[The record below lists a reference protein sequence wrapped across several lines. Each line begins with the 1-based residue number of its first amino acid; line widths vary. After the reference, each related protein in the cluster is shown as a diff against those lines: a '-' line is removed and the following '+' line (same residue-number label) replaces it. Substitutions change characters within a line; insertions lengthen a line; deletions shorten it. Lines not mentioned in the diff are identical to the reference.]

1 MHQKEFTSLPPRPK
15 PYASAEDALPWY
27 SVGPGIWEYSLNSSS
42 STSTS
47 VSERAVI
54 QWCEPNTKW
63 PSDDSVITHEY
74 IEEVIFLEGGLRD
87 LTLQQEWGPGAY
99 AYRLPGMKHGP
110 YEASEKGCLEFV
122 RCVGVRMEAKD
133 DVNS

>member
-15 PYASAEDALPWY
+15 PYASVEDALPWY
-27 SVGPGIWEYSLNSSS
+27 S
-42 STSTS
+42 
-47 VSERAVI
+47 
-54 QWCEPNTKW
+54 WCEPNTKW

-74 IEEVIFLEGGLRD
+74 IEEVVFLEGGLRD